1 MAVLAHGSI
10 NMRRTDHRSAQPI
23 ALGAL
28 LVLDGKIAQRG
39 LVSPTSDEVWCPLLR
54 SLEEAGIRCIEGR
67 KKGSRGVLET
77 LEKTVNEPGWAKP

>member
-1 MAVLAHGSI
+1 
-10 NMRRTDHRSAQPI
+10 MRLSDRFLAQPI

-39 LVSPTSDEVWCPLLR
+39 VVSPTSDEVWRPLLR
-54 SLEEAGIRCIEGR
+54 SLEETGIRCIEGR

-77 LEKTVNEPGWAKP
+77 LEKTVNEPGWAER